1 MFSSSPFPEL
11 PFSPNVFIPSNL
23 LFDSEKDCV
32 CFNSGDPFTSGGC
45 FFHPPVTENVSTV
58 KQDFVSQQ
66 QQFAQGTVLHSCEEQ
81 DEYHY
86 DLLDAVVSCSKSK
99 KKSGASHEKDGH
111 GKIYTARG
119 LRDRRVRLSI
129 EISRKFFCLQDLL
142 GFDRA
147 SKTLD
152 WLFAKSKKAIKEL
165 VDETTRCSSSTHV
178 NDQSNAEFLES
189 IKGDLDEDE
198 GKNKKSCVDG
208 KKKKMSRKSIAGVEG
223 INVVRDQSRA
233 MARARA
239 RERTREKMSNKKLND
254 H

>member
-32 CFNSGDPFTSGGC
+32 CFNSGDPFISGDC
-45 FFHPPVTENVSTV
+45 FFHPPVTENIVSTI

-66 QQFAQGTVLHSCEEQ
+66 QQFAQGPFLQSCEDQ
-81 DEYHY
+81 DQDHYDY

-99 KKSGASHEKDGH
+99 KKSEASHEKDGH

-142 GFDRA
+142 GFDKA

-165 VDETTRCSSSTHV
+165 VDETTHCSSSTHV
-178 NDQSNAEFLES
+178 NHQSNAEFLES
-189 IKGDLDEDE
+189 IKGDSDEDE
-198 GKNKKSCVDG
+198 GKIKKCVDG
-208 KKKKMSRKSIAGVEG
+208 KKKKMSRKSIAGFEG
-223 INVVRDQSRA
+223 NVVRDQSRA

-239 RERTREKMSNKKLND
+239 RERTREKMNNKKLND
-254 H
+254 